1 MNSSSDR
8 TCVRLS
14 PEELMKR
21 NMPAPIQEE
30 TVPGNEQIDSLR
42 ETVLQMQATASAL
55 ARQTAQMQET
65 LKEMEARHRK
75 DWQTI
80 ESLQKEMKT
89 LLRDKEQQ
97 VGNLLDRTS
106 LQIEKFNR
114 RDLITR
120 WMLNILFALPSLLI
134 LVLVILQGL
143 LPLFQF

>member
-1 MNSSSDR
+1 MNSPSDR
-8 TCVRLS
+8 TCARLS

-21 NMPAPIQEE
+21 NMPVPLPEE

-42 ETVLQMQATASAL
+42 EAVLQMQATASAL
-55 ARQTAQMQET
+55 ARRAAQIQET
-65 LKEMEARHRK
+65 LKEKEVRHQK

-80 ESLQKEMKT
+80 ENLQKEMKT

-120 WMLNILFALPSLLI
+120 WVLNILFALPSLLI

>member
-8 TCVRLS
+8 TCARLS

-21 NMPAPIQEE
+21 NMPVPLPEE

-55 ARQTAQMQET
+55 ARRAAQIQET

-120 WMLNILFALPSLLI
+120 WVLNILFALPSLLI
-134 LVLVILQGL
+134 LILVILQGL

>member
-8 TCVRLS
+8 TCARLS

-21 NMPAPIQEE
+21 NMPVPIQEE

-42 ETVLQMQATASAL
+42 ETVLQMQAMASAL
-55 ARQTAQMQET
+55 ARQTAQIQET
-65 LKEMEARHRK
+65 LKEMEVRHRK

-120 WMLNILFALPSLLI
+120 WVLNILFALPSLLI

>member
-8 TCVRLS
+8 TCARLS

-21 NMPAPIQEE
+21 NMPVPLLEE
-30 TVPGNEQIDSLR
+30 TVPRNEQIDSLR
-42 ETVLQMQATASAL
+42 ESVLQMQATASAL
-55 ARQTAQMQET
+55 ARQVAQMQET
-65 LKEMEARHRK
+65 LKEMETRHRK
-75 DWQTI
+75 DWQTT
-80 ESLQKEMKT
+80 ENLQKEMKT

-143 LPLFQF
+143 LPLFRF

>member
-8 TCVRLS
+8 TCARLS

-21 NMPAPIQEE
+21 NMPVPLPEE

-65 LKEMEARHRK
+65 LKEMEVRHRK

-80 ESLQKEMKT
+80 ENLQKEMKT

-106 LQIEKFNR
+106 LQIGKFNR

-120 WMLNILFALPSLLI
+120 WALNILFALPSLLI

-143 LPLFQF
+143 LPLFRF

>member
-8 TCVRLS
+8 TCARLS

-21 NMPAPIQEE
+21 NMPVPLPEE

-55 ARQTAQMQET
+55 ARRAAQIRET
-65 LKEMEARHRK
+65 LIEMEVRHRK

-80 ESLQKEMKT
+80 ENLQKEMKI

-120 WMLNILFALPSLLI
+120 WALNILFALPSLLI

>member
-8 TCVRLS
+8 TCARLS

-21 NMPAPIQEE
+21 NMPVPLPEE

-42 ETVLQMQATASAL
+42 ETVLQMQTTASAL
-55 ARQTAQMQET
+55 ARQAAQIQET

-80 ESLQKEMKT
+80 ENLQKEMKT

-143 LPLFQF
+143 LPLFRF

>member
-8 TCVRLS
+8 TCARLS

-21 NMPAPIQEE
+21 NMPVPLPEE

-55 ARQTAQMQET
+55 ARRAAQIQET
-65 LKEMEARHRK
+65 LKEMEVRHRK

-80 ESLQKEMKT
+80 ENLQKEMKT

-143 LPLFQF
+143 LPLFRF

>member
-8 TCVRLS
+8 TCARLS

-30 TVPGNEQIDSLR
+30 TVPGNKQIDSLR

-55 ARQTAQMQET
+55 ARQATQMQET
-65 LKEMEARHRK
+65 LKEMETRHRK

-80 ESLQKEMKT
+80 ENLQEEMKT

-97 VGNLLDRTS
+97 VGNLLDQTS

-120 WMLNILFALPSLLI
+120 WVLNILFALPSLLI

-143 LPLFQF
+143 LPLFRF

>member
-8 TCVRLS
+8 TCARLS

-21 NMPAPIQEE
+21 NMPVQLPEE

-65 LKEMEARHRK
+65 LKEMEVRHRK

-80 ESLQKEMKT
+80 ENLQKEMKT
-89 LLRDKEQQ
+89 LLRNKEQQ

-120 WMLNILFALPSLLI
+120 WALNILFALLSLLI

-143 LPLFQF
+143 LPLFRF

>member
-1 MNSSSDR
+1 MNSSSVR
-8 TCVRLS
+8 TCARLS

-21 NMPAPIQEE
+21 NMPAPIPEE
-30 TVPGNEQIDSLR
+30 TVPENEQIDSLR
-42 ETVLQMQATASAL
+42 ETVLQMQTTASAL
-55 ARQTAQMQET
+55 ARQAAQIQET

-106 LQIEKFNR
+106 LQIEKCNR

-143 LPLFQF
+143 LPLFRF

>member
-8 TCVRLS
+8 TCARLS

-21 NMPAPIQEE
+21 NMPMPIPEE

-65 LKEMEARHRK
+65 LKEMEVRHRK

-80 ESLQKEMKT
+80 ENLQKEMKT

-120 WMLNILFALPSLLI
+120 LVLNILFALPSLLI

>member
-8 TCVRLS
+8 TCARLS

-21 NMPAPIQEE
+21 NMPVQLPEE

-55 ARQTAQMQET
+55 ARRAAQIQET
-65 LKEMEARHRK
+65 LKEMEVRHRK

-80 ESLQKEMKT
+80 ENLQKERKT

-120 WMLNILFALPSLLI
+120 WALNILFACQACS
-134 LVLVILQGL
+134 
-143 LPLFQF
+143 FWYW

>member
-8 TCVRLS
+8 TCARLS

-21 NMPAPIQEE
+21 NMPVQLPEE

-55 ARQTAQMQET
+55 ARRAAQIHET
-65 LKEMEARHRK
+65 LKEMEVRHRK

-80 ESLQKEMKT
+80 ENLQKEMKT

-106 LQIEKFNR
+106 LHIEKFNR

-120 WMLNILFALPSLLI
+120 WALNILFALPSLLI

-143 LPLFQF
+143 LPLFRF

>member
-8 TCVRLS
+8 TCARLS

-21 NMPAPIQEE
+21 NMPVPLPEE

-42 ETVLQMQATASAL
+42 ETVLQMQAMASAL

-65 LKEMEARHRK
+65 LKEMETRHRK

-106 LQIEKFNR
+106 LQIEKCNR

-143 LPLFQF
+143 LPLFRF

>member
-8 TCVRLS
+8 TCARLS

-21 NMPAPIQEE
+21 NMPVPIQEE

-42 ETVLQMQATASAL
+42 KTVLQMQATASAL
-55 ARQTAQMQET
+55 ARQVAQMQET
-65 LKEMEARHRK
+65 LKEMETRHRK
-75 DWQTI
+75 DWQTT
-80 ESLQKEMKT
+80 ENLQKEMKT

-120 WMLNILFALPSLLI
+120 WALNILFALPSLLI

-143 LPLFQF
+143 LPLFRF

>member
-8 TCVRLS
+8 TCARLS
-14 PEELMKR
+14 SEELMKR
-21 NMPAPIQEE
+21 NMPVPLPEE

-65 LKEMEARHRK
+65 LKEMEVRHRK

-80 ESLQKEMKT
+80 ENLQKEMKT

-120 WMLNILFALPSLLI
+120 WALNILFALPSLLI

-143 LPLFQF
+143 LPLFRF

>member
-8 TCVRLS
+8 TCARLS

-21 NMPAPIQEE
+21 NMPVPLPEE

-42 ETVLQMQATASAL
+42 ETILQMQAMALAL

-65 LKEMEARHRK
+65 LKEMETRHRK

-97 VGNLLDRTS
+97 VGNLIDRTS

-120 WMLNILFALPSLLI
+120 WALNILFALPSLLI

-143 LPLFQF
+143 LPLFRF

>member
-8 TCVRLS
+8 TCARLS

-21 NMPAPIQEE
+21 NMPVPLPEE

-55 ARQTAQMQET
+55 ARRAAQIQET
-65 LKEMEARHRK
+65 LKEMETRHRK

-80 ESLQKEMKT
+80 ENLQKEMKT

-120 WMLNILFALPSLLI
+120 WVLNILFALPSLLI

-143 LPLFQF
+143 LPLFRF

>member
-8 TCVRLS
+8 TCARLS

-21 NMPAPIQEE
+21 NMPVPLPEE
-30 TVPGNEQIDSLR
+30 TVPENEQIDSLR
-42 ETVLQMQATASAL
+42 ETVLQMQTTASAL
-55 ARQTAQMQET
+55 ARQAAQIQET

-80 ESLQKEMKT
+80 ENLQKEMKT

-97 VGNLLDRTS
+97 VGNLIDRTS

-143 LPLFQF
+143 LPLFQI

>member
-8 TCVRLS
+8 TCARLS

-21 NMPAPIQEE
+21 NMPVQLPEE

-55 ARQTAQMQET
+55 ARRAAQIQET
-65 LKEMEARHRK
+65 LKEIETRHRK

-80 ESLQKEMKT
+80 ENLQKEMKT

-120 WMLNILFALPSLLI
+120 WALNILFALPSLLI

-143 LPLFQF
+143 LPLFRF

>member
-55 ARQTAQMQET
+55 ARRAAQIQET
-65 LKEMEARHRK
+65 LKEMEVRHRK

-80 ESLQKEMKT
+80 ENLQKEMKT

-97 VGNLLDRTS
+97 VGNLLDRTF

-120 WMLNILFALPSLLI
+120 WALNILFALPSLLI

>member
-143 LPLFQF
+143 LPLFRF

>member
-8 TCVRLS
+8 TCARLS

-21 NMPAPIQEE
+21 NMPVPLPEE
-30 TVPGNEQIDSLR
+30 TVPENEQIDSLR
-42 ETVLQMQATASAL
+42 ETVLQMQTTASAL
-55 ARQTAQMQET
+55 ARQAAQIQET

-80 ESLQKEMKT
+80 ENLQKEMKT

-143 LPLFQF
+143 LPLFRF

>member
-8 TCVRLS
+8 TCARLS

-21 NMPAPIQEE
+21 NMPVPLPEE

-55 ARQTAQMQET
+55 ARRAAQIQET
-65 LKEMEARHRK
+65 LKEMEVRHRK

-80 ESLQKEMKT
+80 ENLQKEMKT

-106 LQIEKFNR
+106 LQMEKFNR

-120 WMLNILFALPSLLI
+120 WVLNILFALPSLLI

-143 LPLFQF
+143 LPLFRF

>member
-1 MNSSSDR
+1 MNSSSVR
-8 TCVRLS
+8 TCARLS

-21 NMPAPIQEE
+21 NMPVPLPEE

-42 ETVLQMQATASAL
+42 ESVLQMQATASAL
-55 ARQTAQMQET
+55 ARQAAQIQET
-65 LKEMEARHRK
+65 LKEMEVRHRK

-80 ESLQKEMKT
+80 ENLQKEMKT

-120 WMLNILFALPSLLI
+120 WALNILFALPSLLI

-143 LPLFQF
+143 LPLFRF

>member
-8 TCVRLS
+8 TCARLS

-21 NMPAPIQEE
+21 NMPVPLPEE

-55 ARQTAQMQET
+55 ARRAAQIQET
-65 LKEMEARHRK
+65 LKEMEVRHRK

-80 ESLQKEMKT
+80 ENLQKEMKT

-120 WMLNILFALPSLLI
+120 WVLNILFALPSLLI

-143 LPLFQF
+143 LPLFRF

>member
-8 TCVRLS
+8 TCARLS

-21 NMPAPIQEE
+21 NMPVPLPEE

-42 ETVLQMQATASAL
+42 ETILQMQAMASAL
-55 ARQTAQMQET
+55 ARRAAQIQET
-65 LKEMEARHRK
+65 LKEMEVRHRK

-80 ESLQKEMKT
+80 ENLQKEMKT

-97 VGNLLDRTS
+97 VGNLLDQTS

-120 WMLNILFALPSLLI
+120 WVLNILFALPSLLI

-143 LPLFQF
+143 LPLFRF

>member
-8 TCVRLS
+8 TCARIS

-21 NMPAPIQEE
+21 NMPVPLPEE
-30 TVPGNEQIDSLR
+30 TVPENEQIDSLR
-42 ETVLQMQATASAL
+42 ETILQMQAMASAL

-65 LKEMEARHRK
+65 LKEMETRHRK

>member
-8 TCVRLS
+8 TCARLS

-21 NMPAPIQEE
+21 NMPVPLPEE

-55 ARQTAQMQET
+55 ARRAAQIQET
-65 LKEMEARHRK
+65 LKEMETRHRK

-97 VGNLLDRTS
+97 VGNLLERTS

-120 WMLNILFALPSLLI
+120 WALNILFALPSLLI

-143 LPLFQF
+143 LPLFRF

>member
-8 TCVRLS
+8 TCARLS

-21 NMPAPIQEE
+21 NMPVPLPEE

-42 ETVLQMQATASAL
+42 ETILQMQAMASAL

-65 LKEMEARHRK
+65 LKEMETRHRK

-97 VGNLLDRTS
+97 VGNLIDRTS

-120 WMLNILFALPSLLI
+120 WALNILFALPSLLI

-143 LPLFQF
+143 LPLFRF

>member
-8 TCVRLS
+8 TCARLS

-21 NMPAPIQEE
+21 NMPVPLPEE
-30 TVPGNEQIDSLR
+30 TVPRNEQIDSLR

-55 ARQTAQMQET
+55 ARRAAQIQET
-65 LKEMEARHRK
+65 LTEMEVRHRK

-80 ESLQKEMKT
+80 ENLQKEMKT

-120 WMLNILFALPSLLI
+120 WALNILFALPSLLI

-143 LPLFQF
+143 LPLFRF

>member
-8 TCVRLS
+8 TCARLS

-21 NMPAPIQEE
+21 NMPVQLPEE

-42 ETVLQMQATASAL
+42 ETVLQIQATASAL
-55 ARQTAQMQET
+55 ARRAAQIQET
-65 LKEMEARHRK
+65 LKEMEVRHRK

-80 ESLQKEMKT
+80 ENLQKEMKT

-120 WMLNILFALPSLLI
+120 WALNILFACQACS
-134 LVLVILQGL
+134 
-143 LPLFQF
+143 FWYW

>member
-55 ARQTAQMQET
+55 ARRAAQIQET
-65 LKEMEARHRK
+65 LKEMEVRHRK

-80 ESLQKEMKT
+80 ENLQKEMKT

-120 WMLNILFALPSLLI
+120 WVLNILFALPSLLI

>member
-8 TCVRLS
+8 TCARLS

-21 NMPAPIQEE
+21 NMPVPLPEE
-30 TVPGNEQIDSLR
+30 TVPGNEQIDSLW
-42 ETVLQMQATASAL
+42 ETVLQMQVTASAL

-65 LKEMEARHRK
+65 LKEMETRHRK

-80 ESLQKEMKT
+80 ESLQKETKT

-120 WMLNILFALPSLLI
+120 WALNILFALPSLLI

-143 LPLFQF
+143 LPLFRF

>member
-21 NMPAPIQEE
+21 NMPVPLPEA

-42 ETVLQMQATASAL
+42 KSVLQMQATASAL
-55 ARQTAQMQET
+55 ARQVAQMQET
-65 LKEMEARHRK
+65 LKEMESRHRK

-89 LLRDKEQQ
+89 LFRDKEQQ

-120 WMLNILFALPSLLI
+120 WALNILFALPSLLI

-143 LPLFQF
+143 LPLFRF

>member
-8 TCVRLS
+8 TCARLS

-21 NMPAPIQEE
+21 NMPVPLPEE

-42 ETVLQMQATASAL
+42 ETILQMQAMASAL
-55 ARQTAQMQET
+55 ARRAAQIQET
-65 LKEMEARHRK
+65 LKEMEVRHRK

-80 ESLQKEMKT
+80 ENLQKEMKT

-120 WMLNILFALPSLLI
+120 WVLNILFALPSLLI

>member
-8 TCVRLS
+8 TCARLS

-21 NMPAPIQEE
+21 NMPVPLPEE
-30 TVPGNEQIDSLR
+30 TVPRNEQIDSLR
-42 ETVLQMQATASAL
+42 ETVLQMQVTASAL

-65 LKEMEARHRK
+65 LKEMETRHRK

-80 ESLQKEMKT
+80 ESLQKETKT

-120 WMLNILFALPSLLI
+120 WALNILFALPSLLI

-143 LPLFQF
+143 LPLFRF

>member
-8 TCVRLS
+8 TCARLS

-21 NMPAPIQEE
+21 NMPVPLPEE

-55 ARQTAQMQET
+55 ARRAAQIQET
-65 LKEMEARHRK
+65 LKEMEVRHRK

-80 ESLQKEMKT
+80 ENLQKEMKT
-89 LLRDKEQQ
+89 LLRNKEQQ

-143 LPLFQF
+143 LPLFRF